1 MSGKLQKLR
10 LDPGEIDVDAV
21 EDRLIRQ
28 VAANRVRLRE
38 FFFDF
43 DPLRSVRRVTAL
55 TIVMGVKHSVGRP
68 VARRLCCSSSVG
80 LLVVTIA
87 PLPRCPWACSVLQ
100 GHCTQDQFKRALIAG
115 KFAGIGEAEMQA
127 LADKYTNVRATLQ

>member
-55 TIVMGVKHSVGRP
+55 TIVM
-68 VARRLCCSSSVG
+68 
-80 LLVVTIA
+80 VVEHPLAA
-87 PLPRCPWACSVLQ
+87 PLPAACVVPLVWV
-100 GHCTQDQFKRALIAG
+100 CLWLRLRPYRAAHG
-115 KFAGIGEAEMQA
+115 PVPFC
-127 LADKYTNVRATLQ
+127 RATARKISSSAR